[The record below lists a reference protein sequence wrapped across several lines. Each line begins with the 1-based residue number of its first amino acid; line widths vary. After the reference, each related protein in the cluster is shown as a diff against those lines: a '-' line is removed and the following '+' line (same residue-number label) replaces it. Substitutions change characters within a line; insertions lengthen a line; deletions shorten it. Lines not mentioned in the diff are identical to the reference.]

1 VCGGV
6 TGGHDPLCRAGL
18 NMRQAQ
24 NKSCCCGLRGY
35 NQPLALRMR
44 GPCLSASMAVAAFT
58 SSCDSICIACAC
70 LLGAAGM
77 HGTCRP
83 AAASRR
89 LRKGNS
95 VGFGRLFLPTDDSTG
110 VVGSLP
116 ELLTRQLL
124 KMSKKLPFVKV
135 MFGNKMLEL

>member
-1 VCGGV
+1 MLL
-6 TGGHDPLCRAGL
+6 LCLRRRA
-18 NMRQAQ
+18 R
-24 NKSCCCGLRGY
+24 SY

-44 GPCLSASMAVAAFT
+44 GPCLRASMAVAAFT
-58 SSCDSICIACAC
+58 SSCDSICIDWAC

-77 HGTCRP
+77 HGTCSP

-89 LRKGNS
+89 LKKGNR
-95 VGFGRLFLPTDDSTG
+95 VGLGRLFLPTEDSTG

-124 KMSKKLPFVKV
+124 KLKQLKQNIF
-135 MFGNKMLEL
+135 KMI